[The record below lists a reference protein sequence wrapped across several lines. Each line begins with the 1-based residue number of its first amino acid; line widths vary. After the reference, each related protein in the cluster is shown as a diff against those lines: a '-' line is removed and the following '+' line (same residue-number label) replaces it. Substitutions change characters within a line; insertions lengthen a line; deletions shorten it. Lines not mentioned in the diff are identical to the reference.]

1 MLFFCKKHSVCLLI
15 IQKQHKCLIFKQFY
29 NILFFCKLSENQYFS
44 ATEEQQKTIKIHG
57 MLWYDDR
64 YHLLRNISV
73 ILIRTFPISQT
84 ISLLNNQITQP
95 GPKISIQ
102 FSAYFY
108 FLLGDLYF
116 SLVLQAELVQVPISE
131 GFLSC
136 LASSTSPSRWY
147 R

>member
-44 ATEEQQKTIKIHG
+44 ATEEQQKTIKING

-73 ILIRTFPISQT
+73 ILIMNRICILSPKKRNCPRSSFFEFTDLSGSAVISR
-84 ISLLNNQITQP
+84 P
-95 GPKISIQ
+95 
-102 FSAYFY
+102 
-108 FLLGDLYF
+108 
-116 SLVLQAELVQVPISE
+116 
-131 GFLSC
+131 
-136 LASSTSPSRWY
+136 
-147 R
+147 